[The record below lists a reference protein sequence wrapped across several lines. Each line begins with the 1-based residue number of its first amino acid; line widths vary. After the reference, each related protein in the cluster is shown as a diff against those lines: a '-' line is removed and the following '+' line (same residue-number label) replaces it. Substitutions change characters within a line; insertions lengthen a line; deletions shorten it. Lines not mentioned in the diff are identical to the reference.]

1 MSKRLRLSAK
11 RQRLVVEYLPLA
23 EILAKYFV
31 QNRPGWQRSVLIE
44 DLQGEGYLAL
54 VKAARTYD
62 PKRLPYPKAYF
73 ARAVLN
79 AMYKAIK
86 KLARQPG
93 EIRITLEE
101 AADLLPEFDHVD
113 HIRLAIADLPEW
125 EQELAT
131 DRFINGKTLRALA
144 ETHEI
149 SLRAASR
156 RATALAKVL
165 AGALDIQLQLP
176 DEERLCQTAHS
187 SP

>member
-1 MSKRLRLSAK
+1 MTRRLKLSAK

-23 EILAKYFV
+23 QILAKYFL

-44 DLQGEGYLAL
+44 DLQSEGYLAL

-101 AADLLPEFDHVD
+101 AADLLPEFDHID

-165 AGALDIQLQLP
+165 AEALDIQLKLP
-176 DEERLCQTAHS
+176 DAEPLCLTGRS
-187 SP
+187 TP

>member
-1 MSKRLRLSAK
+1 M
-11 RQRLVVEYLPLA
+11 PLA
-23 EILAKYFV
+23 AILAKYFL
-31 QNRPGWQRSVLIE
+31 QNRPGWQRSVLVE
-44 DLQGEGYLAL
+44 DLQSEGYLAL

-144 ETHEI
+144 ESHEI

-165 AGALDIQLQLP
+165 AGSLGIQLTLP
-176 DEERLCQTAHS
+176 DAEQLCHSGRS

>member
-1 MSKRLRLSAK
+1 MTRRLKLSAK
-11 RQRLVVEYLPLA
+11 RQRLVVEYMPLA
-23 EILAKYFV
+23 DILAKYFV
-31 QNRPGWQRSVLIE
+31 QNRQRWQRSVLIA
-44 DLQGEGYLAL
+44 DLQSEGYLAL

-113 HIRLAIADLPEW
+113 HIRLAIADLPELDFTSTRR
-125 EQELAT
+125 LA
-131 DRFINGKTLRALA
+131 
-144 ETHEI
+144 
-149 SLRAASR
+149 AAGGQHLGIGRKAKGIDPIHQR
-156 RATALAKVL
+156 RGGV
-165 AGALDIQLQLP
+165 AGADDAFECPGWRKIP
-176 DEERLCQTAHS
+176 GDGAAIR
-187 SP
+187 